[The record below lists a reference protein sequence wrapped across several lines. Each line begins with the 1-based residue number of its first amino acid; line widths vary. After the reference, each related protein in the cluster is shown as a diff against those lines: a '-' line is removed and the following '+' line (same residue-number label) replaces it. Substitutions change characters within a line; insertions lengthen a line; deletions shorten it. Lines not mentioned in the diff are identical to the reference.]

1 MKWHLKNFVLRRQ
14 SLIEK
19 LWASTIV
26 LYSFGATI
34 VVWKGL
40 HRYGVNP
47 LLFFVIDVCTS
58 WPYGIA
64 TARIVAKVFE
74 KDWPAVRKWSWIAA
88 ICFVT
93 PQIYVLAASHH
104 APRDV
109 YLIVIAVCISM
120 AMFAIASLFFQIR
133 KARKASGLH

>member
-1 MKWHLKNFVLRRQ
+1 VNLWLKNLVLGRQ

-26 LYSFGATI
+26 LYSFAATI
-34 VVWKGL
+34 IVWRGL
-40 HRYGVNP
+40 HKYGVNP

-64 TARIVAKVFE
+64 TARVVAKVFE
-74 KDWPAVRKWSWIAA
+74 RDWRSVQKWSWIAA

-93 PQIYVLAASHH
+93 PQIYVLSASHH

-109 YLIVIAVCISM
+109 YLIVITVCVIMVIFAVG
-120 AMFAIASLFFQIR
+120 SLFWQIR
-133 KARKASGLH
+133 KGSKSQK